1 MKKIALGVLA
11 TGLLAGPMAANA
23 IPFSFGCLSNN
34 NTTNCATGESQLLVD
49 VTGGVGF
56 VDFRFSNTGPNA
68 SSIADIYWDWTGTGF
83 FTAAQGTITDSGSGV
98 SFSFGANPN
107 NLPAG
112 NNANPDFEATIGSDS
127 NPPVQPNGVNPGEWV
142 NFHFVSAT
150 PDFQSVINALNS
162 GALRLGLHVQGFAN
176 GGSESFVNEG
186 PPPPTSV
193 PEPTV
198 LSLFGLALLGVGF
211 VRRRRSM

>member
-23 IPFSFGCLSNN
+23 IPFSFGCISNN
-34 NTTNCATGESQLLVD
+34 NTVNCTTGESQLSVD
-49 VTGGVGF
+49 VTGGAGF
-56 VDFRFSNTGPNA
+56 VDFRFSNAGPNA

-83 FTAAQGTITDSGSGV
+83 FTAAQGTITDSGAGV

-127 NPPVQPNGVNPGEWV
+127 NPPAQPNGVNPGEWV
-142 NFHFVSAT
+142 NFHFAAAT
-150 PDFQSVINALNS
+150 PTFQSIIDALNT

-186 PPPPTSV
+186 PPTTSV
-193 PEPTV
+193 PEPAM
-198 LSLFGLALLGVGF
+198 LSLFSLVLLGVGF
-211 VRRRRSM
+211 MRRRRSI